1 MEGDD
6 AEEGRVV
13 GLADVLVVCELA
25 NADQLHL
32 RDGAER
38 RRQPRRELPRERLA
52 HELEGAHVVA
62 VDLVRSTEADWDWRR
77 RGGDEATR
85 PIAGQGAGLTGWGVR
100 VAERGETKATN
111 TDGENT

>member
-38 RRQPRRELPRERLA
+38 RRQHRRELPRERLA
-52 HELEGAHVVA
+52 HDLEGAHVVA
-62 VDLVRSTEADWDWRR
+62 VELVRSTEVVWDWRR
-77 RGGDEATR
+77 RRGAHATSPIGGPGPD
-85 PIAGQGAGLTGWGVR
+85 LSGWGLLHDELVEVNAIGR
-100 VAERGETKATN
+100 AHV
-111 TDGENT
+111 